1 MKNKKNNTKQG
12 DGMNTEE
19 KLTLK
24 IMLINRLIKIIGFKK
39 IEFLEEIK

>member
-19 KLTLK
+19 KQILK
-24 IMLINRLIKIIGFKK
+24 N
-39 IEFLEEIK
+39 LEKTK